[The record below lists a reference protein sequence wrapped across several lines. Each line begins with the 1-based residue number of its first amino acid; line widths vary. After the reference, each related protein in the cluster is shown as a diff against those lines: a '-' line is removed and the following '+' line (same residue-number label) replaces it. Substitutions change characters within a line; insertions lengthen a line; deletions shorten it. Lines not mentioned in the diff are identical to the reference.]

1 MLTHIVQSS
10 NFRRILI
17 GIIFHQL
24 DNSFLQI
31 FIFTTLLLVGYGCVY
46 LRIFIFYIISSVLS
60 NLFYSILLRFTF
72 DKDQQFLM
80 QFKASLF
87 FLASLFVYSFIL
99 NYSKNCFLV
108 TLYISLHF

>member
-31 FIFTTLLLVGYGCVY
+31 FIFTTLLLVGYGWVY